1 MMAVGRDASAA
12 RPDDVSREDDIDARD
27 LVDGGLE
34 LLVLPS
40 FSRIGF
46 DLRRRMYR
54 WPDIGRTSL
63 RRRTV
68 LVIGPTSGLGRA
80 AVSHFAAM
88 GARVLLVG
96 RDAARLERTKLE
108 LTAWSGNHEIA
119 AYPVELSSLA
129 SVRAAGD
136 AIGSAEHRLDVLVD
150 NAGGIV
156 PDRRTSA
163 DGYELTFATSV
174 LGPFAL
180 TGRLLP
186 LLRDSAQPGSPSRIV
201 AVASGG
207 MYAQRLHLED
217 LQSSVGEY
225 HGPAVFARA
234 KRAQVVLIRELARRL
249 RDQGVVANAMHPGWA
264 DTPGLAS
271 SLPAFREFLGPY
283 ARTAEEGVDTV
294 IWLAAAPEAAH
305 VSGRLFLD
313 RRSRPFDRIPG
324 TRVGPMERQALW
336 DLVAGMSGA
345 APEAG

>member
-1 MMAVGRDASAA
+1 
-12 RPDDVSREDDIDARD
+12 
-27 LVDGGLE
+27 VDGGLE

-63 RRRTV
+63 RGRVV

-108 LTAWSGNHEIA
+108 LTAWSGNREIA

-129 SVRAAGD
+129 SVRAAAE
-136 AIGSAEHRLDVLVD
+136 AIRSAEPRLDVLVD

-180 TGRLLP
+180 TNGLLP
-186 LLRDSAQPGSPSRIV
+186 MLRAAGRPASPSRIV

-207 MYAQRLHLED
+207 MYARRLHLED

-234 KRAQVVLIRELARRL
+234 KRAQVVLVRELARRMRGL
-249 RDQGVVANAMHPGWA
+249 DVVANAMHPGWA

-271 SLPAFREFLGPY
+271 SLPAFRELLGPY

-294 IWLAAAPEAAH
+294 IWLAAAPETAN
-305 VSGRLFLD
+305 VSGQLFLD
-313 RRSRPFDRIPG
+313 RRRRPFDRIPG
-324 TRVGPMERQALW
+324 TRVPPAERRALW
-336 DLVAGMSGA
+336 DLVVEMSGA

>member
-1 MMAVGRDASAA
+1 M
-12 RPDDVSREDDIDARD
+12 
-27 LVDGGLE
+27 DGGLE

-63 RRRTV
+63 HGRTV

-108 LTAWSGNHEIA
+108 LTAWSGNREIA

-129 SVRAAGD
+129 SVRAAAE
-136 AIGSAEHRLDVLVD
+136 AIRSAEPRLDVLVD

-180 TGRLLP
+180 TNRLLP
-186 LLRDSAQPGSPSRIV
+186 MLRAAGRPASPSRIV
-201 AVASGG
+201 AVTSGG
-207 MYAQRLHLED
+207 MYARRLHLED

-234 KRAQVVLIRELARRL
+234 KRAQVVLVRELARRMRGL
-249 RDQGVVANAMHPGWA
+249 DVVANAMHPGWA

-294 IWLAAAPEAAH
+294 IWLAAAPETAH
-305 VSGRLFLD
+305 VSGQLFLD
-313 RRSRPFDRIPG
+313 RRRRPFDRVPG
-324 TRVGPMERQALW
+324 TRVPPAERRALW
-336 DLVAGMSGA
+336 DLVVEMSGA

>member
-1 MMAVGRDASAA
+1 
-12 RPDDVSREDDIDARD
+12 
-27 LVDGGLE
+27 VDGGLE

-63 RRRTV
+63 RGRTV

-108 LTAWSGNHEIA
+108 LTAWSGNREIA

-129 SVRAAGD
+129 SVRAAAE
-136 AIGSAEHRLDVLVD
+136 AIRSAEPRLDVLVD

-180 TGRLLP
+180 TNGLLP
-186 LLRDSAQPGSPSRIV
+186 MLRAAGRPASPSRIV

-207 MYAQRLHLED
+207 MYARRLHLED

-234 KRAQVVLIRELARRL
+234 KRAQVVLVRELARRMRGL
-249 RDQGVVANAMHPGWA
+249 DVVANAMHPGWA

-271 SLPAFREFLGPY
+271 SLPAFRELLGPY

-294 IWLAAAPEAAH
+294 IWLAAAPETAN
-305 VSGRLFLD
+305 VSGQLFLD
-313 RRSRPFDRIPG
+313 RRRRPFDRIPG
-324 TRVGPMERQALW
+324 TRVPPAERRALW
-336 DLVAGMSGA
+336 DLVVEMSGA

>member
-1 MMAVGRDASAA
+1 MMEVGRGASAA
-12 RPDDVSREDDIDARD
+12 QPDDASREDDIDARD

-63 RRRTV
+63 RGRTV

-108 LTAWSGNHEIA
+108 LTAWSGNREIA

-129 SVRAAGD
+129 SVRAAAE
-136 AIGSAEHRLDVLVD
+136 AIGSAEPRLDVLVD

-180 TGRLLP
+180 TNRLLP
-186 LLRDSAQPGSPSRIV
+186 MLRAAGRPASPSRIV
-201 AVASGG
+201 AVTSGG
-207 MYAQRLHLED
+207 MYARRLHLED

-234 KRAQVVLIRELARRL
+234 KRAQVVLVRELARRMRGL
-249 RDQGVVANAMHPGWA
+249 DVVANAMHPGWA
-264 DTPGLAS
+264 DTRSLAS
-271 SLPAFREFLGPY
+271 SLPTFREFLGPY

-294 IWLAAAPEAAH
+294 IWLAAAPETAH
-305 VSGRLFLD
+305 VSGQLFLD
-313 RRSRPFDRIPG
+313 RRRRPFDRVPG
-324 TRVGPMERQALW
+324 TRVPPAERRALW
-336 DLVAGMSGA
+336 DLVVEMSGA